1 MSALP
6 RIDKLEIQ
14 STLGRGAMGIVYK
27 AHDPFMDRIVAVKM
41 LRTDVLDSDERD
53 DFLRRFRGEAKAY
66 GRLLHPN
73 IVTCYSYNEADGQ
86 SYIVMEYV
94 EGKSLKEHLDRGTRF
109 GLLQVREIMLQLL
122 GALAY
127 SHVHG
132 VIHRDIKPANVLLTT
147 DGRIKVTDF
156 GIARVE
162 AAAAT
167 SHTKHVV
174 GSPSYMSPEQFSGKT
189 VDTRTDIYSAG
200 LVFYELL
207 TGERPFPN
215 TDLGTA
221 LYNVLYSEPEPPS
234 RRNAQVTAQIDN
246 VVLKSLQKDPAQ
258 RYATAAA
265 FFDDVER
272 SLTPRASNDDLEAAH
287 SSGDE
292 TQVINEQHAFDTMRL
307 TQHRKIAALQESA
320 VESLHT
326 RRATG
331 GAPAAVM
338 EIPLSDENPPTAL
351 PPSAGY
357 VPSSTPIAQS
367 SVAAG
372 KRRTMVGAALAVTSV
387 AAGLMWMA
395 SSDRGRMFDSRV
407 QEQAKEDVAIGD
419 TSPRVDSTGLIDPS
433 SGNPAAQTND
443 HIATSNAAKQSNPTP
458 TSGQAS
464 IDAAAESGLPADFAP
479 DQQAISAALQ
489 DLPCAYVTA
498 ATRGS
503 DVMLSGFVASQ
514 EDVATAQRAVAN
526 IAGVQRVT
534 ADLSVVARPYC
545 ELLGMLHPLRG
556 TAPGA
561 PILPDASQVV
571 RFREGDT
578 LALDLKAP
586 PYDAYMYVDYFL
598 LDGQV
603 VHLLPND
610 LQKDNRLTAGL
621 RSRIGEPGPGKRHW
635 EVSPPFGRE
644 MITIVASREP
654 LVLGERPEVESAQ
667 DYLPVLQL
675 ALSNA
680 GDKQLTA
687 NYTFIETRARHAE

>member
-14 STLGRGAMGIVYK
+14 STLGRGAMGVVYK

-109 GLLQVREIMLQLL
+109 SLSQVREIMLQLL

-162 AAAAT
+162 ASAAT
-167 SHTKHVV
+167 SHTQHVV

-189 VDTRTDIYSAG
+189 VDTRTDIYSVG

-221 LYNVLYSEPEPPS
+221 LYHVLYSEPEPPS
-234 RRNAQVTAQIDN
+234 RRNAQVSAELDS

-272 SLTPRASNDDLEAAH
+272 TLTPRASNDDAATLQA
-287 SSGDE
+287 SADE
-292 TQVINEQHAFDTMRL
+292 THVLSDNHVLDALQRTH
-307 TQHRKIAALQESA
+307 HRPIAAQQDSA
-320 VESLHT
+320 ADSLHT
-326 RRATG
+326 RRAMG
-331 GAPAAVM
+331 GATATFT
-338 EIPLSDENPPTAL
+338 PLPIAEESVAKT
-351 PPSAGY
+351 
-357 VPSSTPIAQS
+357 SSTTPSNAPAS
-367 SVAAG
+367 ARSVPGFVAAG
-372 KRRTMVGAALAVTSV
+372 RRRTMIGALLAASGV
-387 AAGLMWMA
+387 AAALMWMA
-395 SSDRGRMFDSRV
+395 SSDRAGMFESAI
-407 QEQAKEDVAIGD
+407 QERAQENVAIGD
-419 TSPRVDSTGLIDPS
+419 TSPRVDATGLSDPS
-433 SGNPAAQTND
+433 AA
-443 HIATSNAAKQSNPTP
+443 AAVQ
-458 TSGQAS
+458 QR
-464 IDAAAESGLPADFAP
+464 IDAAATSAANQSEPTAVPGQAPIATAEENVAQAEFVP

-489 DLPCAYVTA
+489 NLSCAYVTA
-498 ATRGS
+498 ATRGP
-503 DVMLSGFVASQ
+503 DVMLSGFVSSQ
-514 EDVATAQRAVAN
+514 EDVAAAQRAVAN
-526 IAGVQRVT
+526 IPGVKRVT
-534 ADLSVVARPYC
+534 ADVSVVARPYC
-545 ELLGMLHPLRG
+545 ELLGILHPLRG
-556 TAPGA
+556 TAPGT
-561 PILPDASQVV
+561 PILPDASQAV

-603 VHLLPND
+603 VHLFPND
-610 LQKDNRLTAGL
+610 LQQDNRLPAGL

-667 DYLPVLQL
+667 DYLPVFQL
-675 ALSNA
+675 ALRNS